1 MKYTL
6 INNND
11 CRDTIEFTAGENEDP
26 ISIALEVLG
35 WSLVAVVDPDDNQ
48 PQLDL

>member
-11 CRDTIEFTAGENEDP
+11 CRDTIEFTAGEDQDP
-26 ISIALEVLG
+26 VSIALEVLG
-35 WSLVAVVDPDDNQ
+35 WSLVVTVEPDDNQ
-48 PQLDL
+48 TKLDI